1 MYYFIVNPNA
11 GWGKGGRV
19 WQVLSGYLEKHQ
31 VEYEAY
37 LTIGKGDAREAA
49 RRLTC
54 GRREELVLVG
64 VGGDGTM
71 NEILD
76 GLCFGC
82 PMTLG
87 HIPAGTGNDL
97 GRSLRLPL
105 SPLKGLKHL
114 LRPKRWKLIDYG
126 VLSYGE
132 QEMGHRRFLVSAGIG
147 FDGAVCQAM
156 VESAPSQGR
165 LPFWPRRLS
174 YIKAALCQLLRC
186 RPCKGYILLDGV
198 KKVEF
203 NHIVF
208 ISCHIQ
214 PYEGGGLKLA
224 PGADGSDGRL
234 AVCVASHSSRSRL
247 LSVFASAFLGRGR
260 AVKGIRRY
268 ECGEVQIHTER
279 PLPVHA
285 DGESCGQQ
293 AGLQVACVPRKIRVV
308 C

>member
-105 SPLKGLKHL
+105 SPLKGLKHSVKAQTVEADR
-114 LRPKRWKLIDYG
+114 LRG
-126 VLSYGE
+126 FVLWGAGDGT
-132 QEMGHRRFLVSAGIG
+132 QALFGQRRHRL
-147 FDGAVCQAM
+147 
-156 VESAPSQGR
+156 
-165 LPFWPRRLS
+165 
-174 YIKAALCQLLRC
+174 
-186 RPCKGYILLDGV
+186 
-198 KKVEF
+198 
-203 NHIVF
+203 
-208 ISCHIQ
+208 
-214 PYEGGGLKLA
+214 
-224 PGADGSDGRL
+224 
-234 AVCVASHSSRSRL
+234 
-247 LSVFASAFLGRGR
+247 
-260 AVKGIRRY
+260 
-268 ECGEVQIHTER
+268 
-279 PLPVHA
+279 
-285 DGESCGQQ
+285 
-293 AGLQVACVPRKIRVV
+293 
-308 C
+308 